1 MTRAVLDSL
10 LEARARGAPDIL
22 LTAYKNFRTGRVE
35 FLVAV
40 YEQGALPY
48 FQAGIVR
55 GLLKT
60 GLMLP
65 EGLQRHIA
73 REPENDRSFF
83 NINTPEDVSFALRSR
98 SHL

>member
-1 MTRAVLDSL
+1 MTRAVLENL
-10 LEARARGAPDIL
+10 LEARSRGTPDIL

-48 FQAGIVR
+48 FRAGILL

-73 REPENDRSFF
+73 CEPEDGRAFF
-83 NINTPEDVSFALRSR
+83 NINTPGDVSFVLR